1 MDHDWLLNELRCSI
15 PHTPMVNFALG
26 VWARSKKSTR
36 KIFLPGY
43 VHASKRKRLLYYI
56 MKDRQVVAIKPCPYY
71 LEALFLPGI
80 KKFGNLFKG
89 VKTLTVLSIDG
100 ISMVDTPLEPP
111 LQRTTNHVPTDPN
124 SVMLFFIVFTF
135 ARSKNVFIVQTGL
148 FNVDSLPALYYD
160 MTTERQIFLQL
171 LPIFD
176 IIIFATWK
184 Y

>member
-26 VWARSKKSTR
+26 CVSELGAKKSTR

-89 VKTLTVLSIDG
+89 VKTLTVLSTDG
-100 ISMVDTPLEPP
+100 ISMADTPLELP
-111 LQRTTNHVPTDPN
+111 LQRTTNHVPTDP
-124 SVMLFFIVFTF
+124 
-135 ARSKNVFIVQTGL
+135 KC
-148 FNVDSLPALYYD
+148 Y
-160 MTTERQIFLQL
+160 FLSFSHL
-171 LPIFD
+171 HVAKMFL
-176 IIIFATWK
+176 
-184 Y
+184 

>member
-1 MDHDWLLNELRCSI
+1 M
-15 PHTPMVNFALG
+15 
-26 VWARSKKSTR
+26 
-36 KIFLPGY
+36 
-43 VHASKRKRLLYYI
+43 
-56 MKDRQVVAIKPCPYY
+56 
-71 LEALFLPGI
+71 PGI

-89 VKTLTVLSIDG
+89 VKTLTVLFTDG
-100 ISMVDTPLEPP
+100 IIHPLEPP

-135 ARSKNVFIVQTGL
+135 ARSKNVFIVQMGL

-176 IIIFATWK
+176 MIIFATWK

>member
-1 MDHDWLLNELRCSI
+1 M
-15 PHTPMVNFALG
+15 
-26 VWARSKKSTR
+26 
-36 KIFLPGY
+36 
-43 VHASKRKRLLYYI
+43 
-56 MKDRQVVAIKPCPYY
+56 
-71 LEALFLPGI
+71 PGI

-89 VKTLTVLSIDG
+89 VKTLTVLSTDG
-100 ISMVDTPLEPP
+100 ISMADTPLEPP

-135 ARSKNVFIVQTGL
+135 ARSKNVFIVQMGL

-176 IIIFATWK
+176 MIIFATWK

>member
-43 VHASKRKRLLYYI
+43 VHASKWKRLLYYI
-56 MKDRQVVAIKPCPYY
+56 MKDRQVVAIKPCPMGHTTWRRFFCRVSKNSGTSLKVSKPWQFY
-71 LEALFLPGI
+71 
-80 KKFGNLFKG
+80 
-89 VKTLTVLSIDG
+89 
-100 ISMVDTPLEPP
+100 PP
-111 LQRTTNHVPTDPN
+111 MHERHPSRAAPSTQHQSCSNW
-124 SVMLFFIVFTF
+124 SKMLFFIVFTF

-176 IIIFATWK
+176 MIIFATWK